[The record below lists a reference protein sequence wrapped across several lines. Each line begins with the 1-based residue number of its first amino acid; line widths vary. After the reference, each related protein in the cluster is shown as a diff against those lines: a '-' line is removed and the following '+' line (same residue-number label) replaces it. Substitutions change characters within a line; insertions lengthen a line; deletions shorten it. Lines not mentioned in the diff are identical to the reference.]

1 MNAIGLSDFR
11 KIPDEVMNYLRRIAV
26 RAVEENHYSP
36 ELIAKVLGVSRS
48 CIYDWLRWYRAGGE
62 AALDTRSAPGA
73 DPVITPEM
81 DQWLKTTIL
90 DSTPVDHGYETELWT
105 LKILVELLQQ
115 RFGVWVADS
124 TVALHLHQL
133 DLSCQHPRYRAR
145 EQNPEAVAHFLLHTF
160 PKIQRLAEKIGAE
173 IGFEDEAGVG
183 VGILARAG
191 RTWGEVGTP
200 PVVSATD
207 QRGGYIVLSLVTA
220 AGRLRYSIEA
230 HSIASER
237 YIAFL
242 QQVLRGR
249 TRPLILIADRASF
262 HRSVAVRQFV
272 RAHRTQIRLF
282 FFPAHSPELNP
293 DEPVWNEIKHRRL
306 GKQPIKTKADLK
318 KKLDSALKSLQ
329 HKTERIRS
337 FFKLPDTQYAAIQE
351 SA

>member
-1 MNAIGLSDFR
+1 MNATGLSDFR

-26 RAVEENHYSP
+26 RAVEENHHSP
-36 ELIAKVLGVSRS
+36 ELIANVLGISRS

-81 DQWLKTTIL
+81 DRWLKATIL
-90 DSTPVDHGYETELWT
+90 NSTPVEHGYDTELWT

-124 TVALHLHQL
+124 TVALHLHRL
-133 DLSCQHPRYRAR
+133 DLSCQRPCYLAA
-145 EQNPEAVAHFLLHTF
+145 EQDPEAVAHFLLYKF

-183 VGILARAG
+183 IMTRAG

-200 PVVSATD
+200 PVVPATD
-207 QRGGYIVLSLVTA
+207 RRGGYNVLSIITA
-220 AGRLRYSIEA
+220 EGQLRFSIKD
-230 HSIASER
+230 HSIDGER

-242 QQVLRGR
+242 RQVLHGR
-249 TRPLILIADRASF
+249 TRPLILIADNVSF
-262 HRSVAVRQFV
+262 HRSAAVRQFV

-282 FFPAHSPELNP
+282 FFPTHSPELNP
-293 DEPVWNEIKHRRL
+293 DEQVWNEIKHRNL
-306 GKQPIKTKADLK
+306 GKQPIKTKPDLK
-318 KKLDSALKSLQ
+318 KRLYSALKSLQ
-329 HKTERIRS
+329 HKAEKIRS
-337 FFKLPDTQYAAIQE
+337 FFKLPDTEYAAIPE
-351 SA
+351 SV